1 MKTPLL
7 CDPVARLGRFKQSN
21 VVNVDRIMLS
31 NKVRQANPCS
41 EIVKSAW
48 CSNLSR
54 MLKLVF
60 EQGWASL
67 GPLRRQTQEP
77 VHTPLPKVLHLSKRC
92 VGGAIW
98 SISGDRQC
106 ASALAWSAK
115 CASARSAPVHLTGK
129 CASASVHFLHRPG
142 QVRQCEPVRAPAS
155 APVRASACRRQCASA
170 LLPSLVRQCTHQCRL
185 GQPMK

>member
-1 MKTPLL
+1 MEFFVVSVHHVASRIIEERKGGEEGRRTAIVPLSLTFESPARPAPGKIEKSFSFWEAVPMKTPLL

-106 ASALAWSAK
+106 ASAQ
-115 CASARSAPVHLTGK
+115 VHLHG
-129 CASASVHFLHRPG
+129 RP
-142 QVRQCEPVRAPAS
+142 S
-155 APVRASACRRQCASA
+155 APVRGRRQC
-170 LLPSLVRQCTHQCRL
+170 T
-185 GQPMK
+185 